1 MNRLWSPTWQL
12 TRRALVQFPR
22 IPSVLV
28 FSMIPPIVQFLLF
41 GSIFGD
47 LPDSLPTFPTDNYY
61 AYLAPAIVFFTTVI
75 GVANAGMALVRDFR
89 NGYFR
94 KLLLAPINRWAILLG
109 RLLADGVR
117 VYVQAGLILLLA
129 LAFDASVATGV
140 LGALV
145 MLAVSTLF
153 SLFTVGVLVANVGLR
168 TKNEEAVQSI
178 FPVFFIAIFLTTA
191 FLPKE
196 SIGSELVNDLI
207 DLNPAEYVIRPMREL
222 MLTGWD
228 VPGLLL
234 ALGIT
239 AASAVLGVLVT
250 AWNFSTVYE

>member
-1 MNRLWSPTWQL
+1 VNRLWSPTWQL

-239 AASAVLGVLVT
+239 ATSAVLGVLVT